1 MRYNGRVDIK
11 NAKNGAK
18 THKLGLKQG
27 SGAYLRE
34 KLSSR
39 GFSAKTEGLN
49 VIKLKLWGL
58 THKNNRP
65 GRRVLIWESS
75 GVKTINSGLNW
86 EYFYTIVDC
95 GLNSKKCRGFLA
107 KRIGRTG
114 IYARGPLDLD
124 LVDQICWALDLI
136 VAADSG
142 SGGQEGL
149 DARAAAELA
158 GTHCSAAAR

>member
-1 MRYNGRVDIK
+1 MRYNDRVDIK
-11 NAKNGAK
+11 NAKNRAK

-58 THKNNRP
+58 THKNNRLV
-65 GRRVLIWESS
+65 RWVLIWESS
-75 GVKTINSGLNW
+75 GVKMINSGLNW

-95 GLNSKKCRGFLA
+95 GLNLEKLRGSLA
-107 KRIGRTG
+107 NVTGRTVMFG
-114 IYARGPLDLD
+114 SGPPDLD
-124 LVDQICWALDLI
+124 LRVRIRWALDLI
-136 VAADSG
+136 LHVGFISDG
-142 SGGQEGL
+142 RCDL
-149 DARAAAELA
+149 
-158 GTHCSAAAR
+158 